1 MGLGIII
8 PVVILA
14 VVVPVGLMWAKK
26 SFKDAPNAR
35 DEVAPP
41 TGRLTGAALRD
52 LPAPPWRVV
61 YEIAEDKLGSA
72 EHVLIG
78 PAGIF
83 AVRTSLSP
91 LPEPLDVPP
100 EATEIARAAIVR
112 GPLDDA
118 LRRCAMESDRL
129 LEIHWAPPVD
139 GSPAWVEV
147 MPGVTAVDGRRLAE
161 WADGQPERL
170 TSAQIDLA
178 WQTVTTSIGR
188 PDPLS

>member
-8 PVVILA
+8 PLIIVA
-14 VVVPVGLMWAKK
+14 VVVPAGLMWAKK
-26 SFKDAPNAR
+26 AFKDAPSSSG
-35 DEVAPP
+35 DMAPP
-41 TGRLTGAALRD
+41 TGRLTGGALRE

-61 YEIAEDKLGSA
+61 YEIADDKLGGS

-83 AVRTSLSP
+83 AVRTSLAP
-91 LPEPLDVPP
+91 IPEPLDTPP
-100 EATEIARAAIVR
+100 QATAVARAAIVR

-129 LEIHWAPPVD
+129 LDVHWAPPVE
-139 GSPAWVEV
+139 GGPAWVEV
-147 MPGVTAVDGRRLAE
+147 MPGVTAVDGRRLGE
-161 WADGQPERL
+161 WASAQPERL
-170 TSAQIDLA
+170 SSAQIDLA